1 MDNEAQ
7 GTINRRVAMHI
18 IKRFSGWMTLAV
30 FAVGGVMVA
39 ADPAFAKTDMDQLTI
54 GGEARIR
61 YEIRNNTSL
70 NSNNSNES
78 AASHRIRV
86 NVGYDLT
93 PDVSFFAQIQDARIW
108 GSEGQSAA
116 NTNTSTGIGS
126 VASANGDTTGVDL
139 HQGYL
144 LLKNV
149 LVSGLSVKAGR
160 QEIIFG
166 DHRLFG
172 NFGWSQVGNSF
183 DAVVITHSMPIGDVD
198 LFWARIADTETG
210 AGCITAGFGSCSG
223 VIFTGNNATGRGT
236 ATTDQDVYGLYVTLK
251 AIPNWTVEPYLFLL
265 KDGRTPT
272 TAITAAQAAG
282 QARSTVGGRINGKVG
297 GLDAT
302 AEMAWQTGSI
312 SSGTAGAPANDVHIN
327 AWAGAF
333 RAGYTM
339 DVVPMKP
346 RVGIEIDYAS
356 GDGCV
361 AGAAAGAQCKAAGHF
376 NTFDN
381 LFPTNHG
388 KFGYMELMAWKHQVT
403 YQAVFD
409 VKPSPVSKLQ
419 VNVAIMRLANRHDN
433 WYRASQAV
441 YGATGAGNNSSSIG
455 RELDVHYWHTFK
467 EKFKFEIGG
476 GHFWAGTYIT
486 NGQNNINGGGQRS
499 PNGSGQN
506 WGYVMGS
513 ILF

>member
-1 MDNEAQ
+1 
-7 GTINRRVAMHI
+7 MHI
-18 IKRFSGWMTLAV
+18 RKTLSGWMTLAV

-78 AASHRIRV
+78 AAMHRIRV

-93 PDVSFFAQIQDARIW
+93 PDVSFFAQLQDARVW
-108 GSEGQSAA
+108 GTEGNGLTGGPAGSGIGTVSAA
-116 NTNTSTGIGS
+116 NLGG
-126 VASANGDTTGVDL
+126 TGVDL
-139 HQGYL
+139 HQGYI

-183 DAVVITHSMPIGDVD
+183 DAVRLTHSMPIGDVD
-198 LFWARIADTETG
+198 LFWARIIDTENA
-210 AGCITAGFGSCSG
+210 AGCGAAASSTTASCSG
-223 VIFTGNNATGRGT
+223 VIFPGNGFKG
-236 ATTDQDVYGLYVTLK
+236 TTDQDVYGLYVTLK
-251 AIPNWTVEPYLFLL
+251 AIPNWTIELYYFLL
-265 KDGRTPT
+265 KDGRAPGT
-272 TAITAAQAAG
+272 TAITQAQASG
-282 QARSTVGGRINGKVG
+282 QARSTVGGRINGKAA

-302 AEMAWQTGSI
+302 AEMAWQLGSI
-312 SSGTAGAPANDVHIN
+312 SSGVAGAPANDVHIN

-339 DVVPMKP
+339 DVVSMKP

-356 GDGCV
+356 GDGC
-361 AGAAAGAQCKAAGHF
+361 AGTGPGTAAATGGTCKAQGDF
-376 NTFDN
+376 NTFYN

-388 KFGYMELMAWKHQVT
+388 KFWYMDL
-403 YQAVFD
+403 
-409 VKPSPVSKLQ
+409 
-419 VNVAIMRLANRHDN
+419 I
-433 WYRASQAV
+433 ASQKQV
-441 YGATGAGNNSSSIG
+441 
-455 RELDVHYWHTFK
+455 
-467 EKFKFEIGG
+467 
-476 GHFWAGTYIT
+476 
-486 NGQNNINGGGQRS
+486 
-499 PNGSGQN
+499 
-506 WGYVMGS
+506 
-513 ILF
+513 

>member
-1 MDNEAQ
+1 
-7 GTINRRVAMHI
+7 
-18 IKRFSGWMTLAV
+18 
-30 FAVGGVMVA
+30 MVA

-93 PDVSFFAQIQDARIW
+93 PDVSFFAQLQDARVW
-108 GSEGQSAA
+108 GTEGNGLTGGPAGSGIGTVSAA
-116 NTNTSTGIGS
+116 NLGG
-126 VASANGDTTGVDL
+126 TGVDL
-139 HQGYL
+139 HQGYI

-183 DAVVITHSMPIGDVD
+183 DAVRLTHSMPIGDVD

-210 AGCITAGFGSCSG
+210 AGCVTNGVGSCSG
-223 VIFTGNNATGRGT
+223 VIFSPNGT
-236 ATTDQDVYGLYVTLK
+236 RATTDQDVYGLYVTLK

-272 TAITAAQAAG
+272 TTITAAQAAG
-282 QARSTVGGRINGKVG
+282 QTRSTRGGRINGKAA

-302 AEMAWQTGSI
+302 AEMAWQVGSI
-312 SSGTAGAPANDVHIN
+312 SSGGATAPANDVAIN

-339 DVVPMKP
+339 DVVSMKP

-356 GDGCV
+356 GDGC
-361 AGAAAGAQCKAAGHF
+361 
-376 NTFDN
+376 
-381 LFPTNHG
+381 
-388 KFGYMELMAWKHQVT
+388 
-403 YQAVFD
+403 
-409 VKPSPVSKLQ
+409 
-419 VNVAIMRLANRHDN
+419 
-433 WYRASQAV
+433 
-441 YGATGAGNNSSSIG
+441 
-455 RELDVHYWHTFK
+455 
-467 EKFKFEIGG
+467 
-476 GHFWAGTYIT
+476 AGTGPGT
-486 NGQNNINGGGQRS
+486 AA
-499 PNGSGQN
+499 
-506 WGYVMGS
+506 
-513 ILF
+513 